1 MPGQRRATVA
11 FTAGSPAAITIELE
25 LGWRARGA
33 RFRPPPGGSGHLSGA
48 QLRTVAGLAPRLGS
62 PAAPHLPGLDPEPIP
77 RGGHLPTA
85 DSVAGAE
92 WLRFVEALSG
102 SLPRDP
108 RTGAPS
114 SLARPGITYV
124 KGDLFACP
132 KTDSLAHCISEDCR
146 MGAGIAVLF
155 KKKFGGVQELLNQQK
170 KSGEV
175 AVLKR
180 DGRYIYYLITK
191 KRASHKPTYENL
203 QKSLEAMKSHCLRN
217 GVTDLSMPR
226 IGCGLDRLQWENV
239 SAIIEEVFE
248 ATDIKI
254 TVYTL

>member
-1 MPGQRRATVA
+1 M
-11 FTAGSPAAITIELE
+11 AGSPNE
-25 LGWRARGA
+25 
-33 RFRPPPGGSGHLSGA
+33 
-48 QLRTVAGLAPRLGS
+48 
-62 PAAPHLPGLDPEPIP
+62 DPEAS
-77 RGGHLPTA
+77 R
-85 DSVAGAE
+85 
-92 WLRFVEALSG
+92 
-102 SLPRDP
+102 
-108 RTGAPS
+108 
-114 SLARPGITYV
+114 ITYV

-203 QKSLEAMKSHCLRN
+203 QKSLEAMKSHCLKN

-239 SAIIEEVFE
+239 SAMIEEVFD
-248 ATDIKI
+248 ATDIRI

>member
-1 MPGQRRATVA
+1 M
-11 FTAGSPAAITIELE
+11 AGSPSEDAE
-25 LGWRARGA
+25 
-33 RFRPPPGGSGHLSGA
+33 GS
-48 QLRTVAGLAPRLGS
+48 R
-62 PAAPHLPGLDPEPIP
+62 
-77 RGGHLPTA
+77 
-85 DSVAGAE
+85 
-92 WLRFVEALSG
+92 
-102 SLPRDP
+102 
-108 RTGAPS
+108 
-114 SLARPGITYV
+114 ITYV

-203 QKSLEAMKSHCLRN
+203 QKSLEAMKSHCLKN

-226 IGCGLDRLQWENV
+226 KICVGLKAKENV
-239 SAIIEEVFE
+239 AALPGERKCQEGEKGNASRAEG
-248 ATDIKI
+248 
-254 TVYTL
+254 

>member
-1 MPGQRRATVA
+1 
-11 FTAGSPAAITIELE
+11 
-25 LGWRARGA
+25 
-33 RFRPPPGGSGHLSGA
+33 
-48 QLRTVAGLAPRLGS
+48 
-62 PAAPHLPGLDPEPIP
+62 
-77 RGGHLPTA
+77 
-85 DSVAGAE
+85 
-92 WLRFVEALSG
+92 
-102 SLPRDP
+102 
-108 RTGAPS
+108 
-114 SLARPGITYV
+114 
-124 KGDLFACP
+124 
-132 KTDSLAHCISEDCR
+132 

-170 KSGEV
+170 KPGEV

-180 DGRYIYYLITK
+180 DGRYVYYLITK

-203 QKSLEAMKSHCLRN
+203 QKSLEATKCHCLKN

>member
-1 MPGQRRATVA
+1 M
-11 FTAGSPAAITIELE
+11 AGSPNE
-25 LGWRARGA
+25 
-33 RFRPPPGGSGHLSGA
+33 
-48 QLRTVAGLAPRLGS
+48 
-62 PAAPHLPGLDPEPIP
+62 DPE
-77 RGGHLPTA
+77 
-85 DSVAGAE
+85 
-92 WLRFVEALSG
+92 G
-102 SLPRDP
+102 SR
-108 RTGAPS
+108 
-114 SLARPGITYV
+114 ITYV

-155 KKKFGGVQELLNQQK
+155 KKKFGGVQELINQQK

-203 QKSLEAMKSHCLRN
+203 RKSLEAMK
-217 GVTDLSMPR
+217 
-226 IGCGLDRLQWENV
+226 IGCGLDRLQWEHV
-239 SAIIEEVFE
+239 SAMIEEVFE
-248 ATDIKI
+248 ATDIRI

>member
-1 MPGQRRATVA
+1 MKIQKEVECV
-11 FTAGSPAAITIELE
+11 TAIKFIGEVKFRVIE
-25 LGWRARGA
+25 
-33 RFRPPPGGSGHLSGA
+33 
-48 QLRTVAGLAPRLGS
+48 
-62 PAAPHLPGLDPEPIP
+62 
-77 RGGHLPTA
+77 
-85 DSVAGAE
+85 
-92 WLRFVEALSG
+92 
-102 SLPRDP
+102 
-108 RTGAPS
+108 
-114 SLARPGITYV
+114 ITYV
-124 KGDLFACP
+124 KGDLFACS

-203 QKSLEAMKSHCLRN
+203 RKSLEAMKSHCLKN

-226 IGCGLDRLQWENV
+226 QGNPG
-239 SAIIEEVFE
+239 S
-248 ATDIKI
+248 
-254 TVYTL
+254 

>member
-1 MPGQRRATVA
+1 MA
-11 FTAGSPAAITIELE
+11 SCLNE
-25 LGWRARGA
+25 
-33 RFRPPPGGSGHLSGA
+33 
-48 QLRTVAGLAPRLGS
+48 
-62 PAAPHLPGLDPEPIP
+62 DPE
-77 RGGHLPTA
+77 
-85 DSVAGAE
+85 
-92 WLRFVEALSG
+92 G
-102 SLPRDP
+102 SR
-108 RTGAPS
+108 
-114 SLARPGITYV
+114 ITYV

-155 KKKFGGVQELLNQQK
+155 KKRFGGVQELLSQQK

-203 QKSLEAMKSHCLRN
+203 QKSLEAMKSHCLKN

-226 IGCGLDRLQWENV
+226 QGNPELIGEV
-239 SAIIEEVFE
+239 SSVISKPSLECRCKEVPACQSSPLSGGA
-248 ATDIKI
+248 ATAYLSSSL
-254 TVYTL
+254 T

>member
-1 MPGQRRATVA
+1 MA
-11 FTAGSPAAITIELE
+11 
-25 LGWRARGA
+25 
-33 RFRPPPGGSGHLSGA
+33 
-48 QLRTVAGLAPRLGS
+48 
-62 PAAPHLPGLDPEPIP
+62 
-77 RGGHLPTA
+77 
-85 DSVAGAE
+85 
-92 WLRFVEALSG
+92 
-102 SLPRDP
+102 
-108 RTGAPS
+108 S
-114 SLARPGITYV
+114 SLNEEPDGSRVRKNCGVIEITYV

-132 KTDSLAHCISEDCR
+132 RTDSLAHCISEDCR

-155 KKKFGGVQELLNQQK
+155 KKKFGGVQELINQQK

-203 QKSLEAMKSHCLRN
+203 QKSLEAMKSHCLKN

-239 SAIIEEVFE
+239 SAMIEEFNEVLCLCLHYFGL
-248 ATDIKI
+248 DKPCDRI
-254 TVYTL
+254 

>member
-1 MPGQRRATVA
+1 M
-11 FTAGSPAAITIELE
+11 
-25 LGWRARGA
+25 
-33 RFRPPPGGSGHLSGA
+33 
-48 QLRTVAGLAPRLGS
+48 
-62 PAAPHLPGLDPEPIP
+62 GLDSKPHSCKDLFSLGIGFESE
-77 RGGHLPTA
+77 GVCKTLLT
-85 DSVAGAE
+85 
-92 WLRFVEALSG
+92 VEVW
-102 SLPRDP
+102 
-108 RTGAPS
+108 
-114 SLARPGITYV
+114 RPG
-124 KGDLFACP
+124 
-132 KTDSLAHCISEDCR
+132 E
-146 MGAGIAVLF
+146 
-155 KKKFGGVQELLNQQK
+155 K

-203 QKSLEAMKSHCLRN
+203 RKSLEAMKSHCLKN

>member
-1 MPGQRRATVA
+1 MRRRRSTELA
-11 FTAGSPAAITIELE
+11 FGCLVTHARAA
-25 LGWRARGA
+25 AA
-33 RFRPPPGGSGHLSGA
+33 
-48 QLRTVAGLAPRLGS
+48 VGLHR
-62 PAAPHLPGLDPEPIP
+62 
-77 RGGHLPTA
+77 RKFGGHHQR
-85 DSVAGAE
+85 VQ
-92 WLRFVEALSG
+92 
-102 SLPRDP
+102 
-108 RTGAPS
+108 
-114 SLARPGITYV
+114 ITYV

-132 KTDSLAHCISEDCR
+132 QTDSLVHCISEDCR

-180 DGRYIYYLITK
+180 DGRYIYHLITK

-203 QKSLEAMKSHCLRN
+203 RKSLEAMKSHCLRN

-248 ATDIKI
+248 ATDISI